1 MAVPSGQAITAAS
14 GRRSHAQWSCPD
26 AVATPVRPGVLA
38 SRLPHAGLPSCRA
51 DNVMGLRGLCCAKR
65 AVAHLVPPAHP
76 AAQSAPFPARAT
88 APSFSAARSSSA
100 WSWLPPRRSAG
111 ARTASAS
118 WLCPWCVLRENM
130 GIRFARNVALVP
142 PCIATA
148 LARTTLS
155 RLQCDPFVPVCRS
168 QMCGGDGLADVVGRR
183 LGANNKIPYNRSK
196 SLAGSLAM
204 VAGGTV
210 LSAGLLG
217 YLSAL
222 GYLTYDVSSALP
234 AIFAVAVGSALIE
247 TLPAA
252 IDDNFTVP
260 LAAWA
265 LGALLLP
272 IGARAAGVL

>member
-1 MAVPSGQAITAAS
+1 
-14 GRRSHAQWSCPD
+14 
-26 AVATPVRPGVLA
+26 
-38 SRLPHAGLPSCRA
+38 
-51 DNVMGLRGLCCAKR
+51 
-65 AVAHLVPPAHP
+65 
-76 AAQSAPFPARAT
+76 
-88 APSFSAARSSSA
+88 
-100 WSWLPPRRSAG
+100 
-111 ARTASAS
+111 
-118 WLCPWCVLRENM
+118 
-130 GIRFARNVALVP
+130 
-142 PCIATA
+142 
-148 LARTTLS
+148 
-155 RLQCDPFVPVCRS
+155 
-168 QMCGGDGLADVVGRR
+168 MCGGDGLADVVGRR